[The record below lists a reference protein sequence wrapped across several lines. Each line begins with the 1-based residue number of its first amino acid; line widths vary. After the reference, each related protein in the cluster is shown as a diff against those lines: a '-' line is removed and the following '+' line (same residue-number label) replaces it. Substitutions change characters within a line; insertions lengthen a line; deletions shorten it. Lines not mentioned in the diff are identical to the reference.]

1 MVGVRVAGVTS
12 VLCLGYLWFLIGI
25 VWIPTNK
32 LYQQGLVVL
41 LWLPALA
48 AAVLWRERLTAA
60 WRSEKLLLWLVLLLL
75 VWAGLSVTW
84 TEAGEPLREL
94 KRVLYVG
101 LFLGSFV
108 LLALERPAFVWKG
121 LGLAFVLL
129 ALSCPISIYLFY
141 GLDTHPLH
149 ARLRG
154 IGQAGHPI
162 LGAYV
167 MALAVVWGLQCLPRI
182 GWQRIVWGALLA
194 MLMLFIALGQSRG
207 AMLALGLAAISMPF
221 WGGGRGGWLVFL
233 SACLIALGGFFFF
246 APFILERGLSHR
258 PDIFW
263 SSVDM
268 ISAKPWLGLGIGADY
283 RVVTAHF
290 PRGADHSHNVFT
302 HAAIELGM
310 PGLVLWAALWLTAF
324 KVAWG
329 ARHSREGR
337 ILLSSLLVSFV
348 AQQFDAASLW
358 GSPRAEWFVTWLPI
372 GLAMALAIQRG
383 RLDVHGVT
391 RRP

>member
-1 MVGVRVAGVTS
+1 MVGFFGAGLTG

-41 LWLPALA
+41 LWLPALL
-48 AAVLWRERLTAA
+48 AAVLWRKRLAAA
-60 WRSEKLLLWLVLLLL
+60 WQSEKLLLWLVLLLL
-75 VWAGLSVTW
+75 VWAGLSVFW

-101 LFLGSFV
+101 LFLGAFV

-129 ALSCPISIYLFY
+129 ALSGPISIYLFY
-141 GLDTHPLH
+141 GLDMHPLH

-167 MALAVVWGLQCLPRI
+167 MALAVVWGLQCLPHI
-182 GWQRIVWGALLA
+182 GWQRIVWGALLV

-207 AMLALGLAAISMPF
+207 AMLALGLAAVSMPV

-233 SACLIALGGFFFF
+233 SACLIAFGGFFFF
-246 APFILERGLSHR
+246 APIILERGLSHR

-268 ISAKPWLGLGIGADY
+268 ISQNPWLGLGIGADY
-283 RVVTAHF
+283 RVVTNYF
-290 PRGADHSHNVFT
+290 PRGFDHSHNVFT
-302 HAAIELGM
+302 HAAIELGI
-310 PGLVLWAALWLTAF
+310 PGLVLWTALWLVAF
-324 KVAWG
+324 RVAWG
-329 ARHSREGR
+329 ARQSREGR
-337 ILLSSLLVSFV
+337 ILLSTLLVSFV

-383 RLDVHGVT
+383 RVEEHGVT

>member
-32 LYQQGLVVL
+32 LYQQGLVAL
-41 LWLPALA
+41 LWLPALVA
-48 AAVLWRERLTAA
+48 AALLRRRLTAA
-60 WRSEKLLLWLVLLLL
+60 WQSEKLLVGLALLLL
-75 VWAGLSVTW
+75 AWAGLSVIW
-84 TEAGEPLREL
+84 TEAGESSREL

-101 LFLGSFV
+101 LFLGAFV

-121 LGLAFVLL
+121 LELAFVLL
-129 ALSCPISIYLFY
+129 ALSCPLSIYLFY
-141 GLDTHPLH
+141 GLDMHPLQ

-167 MALAVVWGLQCLPRI
+167 MALAVVWGLQCVPRI
-182 GWQRIVWGALLA
+182 GWQRILWGALLA

-233 SACLIALGGFFFF
+233 SACLIALSGFFLF

-268 ISAKPWLGLGIGADY
+268 ISQNPWLGLGIGTDY
-283 RVVTAHF
+283 RVVTTHF
-290 PRGADHSHNVFT
+290 PKGVDHSHNVFT

-310 PGLVLWAALWLTAF
+310 PGLVLWAALWLAAF
-324 KVAWG
+324 RVAWE
-329 ARHSREGR
+329 ARQSREGR
-337 ILLSSLLVSFV
+337 LLLSSLLVSFV

-372 GLAMALAIQRG
+372 GLALALAVQR
-383 RLDVHGVT
+383 
-391 RRP
+391 RRPENDSEPGR